1 MLTTTAAEELEEEL
15 RRECEKKLKEASN
28 RNGNAWV
35 PQRCKLLLAIGLTCA
50 ILVLASPQ
58 LASLSSRGEYEP
70 SVFHRQSNTLNA
82 PNSTSV
88 FLTAALKKSTQ
99 DAADREYSHSN
110 AASEE
115 SVRSRNE
122 AMADDVDDHDDDD
135 DNHDSN
141 AMHAASEESVRSR
154 NEAMADDVDDH
165 DDDDDDDN
173 HDSNAMHAASEEM
186 ADDKPFLGY
195 RTFDEPL
202 AVDVTDRDDADDEH
216 FVSHAKRAD
225 RADNEHG
232 SGDEDEANVKD
243 GDDKGMS
250 AACLAGFAY
259 HGAQMI
265 NDNAGASDGRECLAL
280 CDKEPACKFWDHGA
294 GSYGSAYCRLR
305 SDVGKGAIRAPGYVA
320 GRKGCKIAPK
330 GAGNH
335 ARFVSCPG

>member
-50 ILVLASPQ
+50 VLVLASPQ

-141 AMHAASEESVRSR
+141 AMHAASEE
-154 NEAMADDVDDH
+154 
-165 DDDDDDDN
+165 
-173 HDSNAMHAASEEM
+173 M

-250 AACLAGFAY
+250 GACLAGFAY